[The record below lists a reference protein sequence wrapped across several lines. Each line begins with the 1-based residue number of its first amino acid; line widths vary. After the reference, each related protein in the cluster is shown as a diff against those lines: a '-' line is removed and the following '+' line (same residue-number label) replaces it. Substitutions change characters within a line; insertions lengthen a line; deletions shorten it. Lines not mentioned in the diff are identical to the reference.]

1 MKYKFIILLFL
12 WLGMIGYG
20 CQSKS
25 EQNKIVSEY
34 SSLILD
40 HVFLSCGSTIFFITC
55 HCFSVRLVGS
65 SLITYLFATLKLRK
79 IIQLTN

>member
-40 HVFLSCGSTIFFITC
+40 HVFLSCGSTIF
-55 HCFSVRLVGS
+55 L
-65 SLITYLFATLKLRK
+65 
-79 IIQLTN
+79 